1 MSNYLYLPGAGSY
14 PSVAEVNLL
23 DADSAHLQQST
34 GQWSVGALSS
44 TYALFGDNSLKVT
57 GGVDTV
63 LTPGTD
69 AAMFSCYVY
78 SEAGATFTV
87 NGGAGVAVPAA
98 TWTQLSD
105 AGPDGT
111 YTVACSTAEDYW
123 VDQAC
128 VRAGADP
135 AFVPSLRIVGDLE
148 MEYKHTPR
156 EWKTNRRAYLARSSQ
171 YATYDFDASTGKI
184 RLQLISDAGSHFYDS
199 VVLTDIV
206 NGTPVTVRS
215 EIDWATSEWKL
226 YLDDVLKDTISIT
239 SGTKLA
245 GGANDVS
252 FNSGVLGAVG
262 DLYWMRIRDGIGGP
276 LVLDADFTDL
286 TKAEVEAASFD
297 TDYHTVTLNG
307 DAWAYVEPYAGGD
320 VLARAELLL
329 DASNQYVAGSPLWP
343 DLSGNDHHA
352 QYGSAAGADT
362 NDPTFVADDGTHP
375 AWFTLTTDDYFEIA
389 DHANL
394 DFAANESLTL
404 LVIGQ
409 TDDVSPVAD
418 QILAAKKDN
427 LTTSAGYALYLEA
440 ADDSAKFLIGD
451 SAADDEDATPNLVA
465 STLFTVAGVR
475 DTTADDIEAFLD
487 GTGSGSP
494 VTDSTTLTIA
504 NALPLRIGATS
515 NVASSF
521 FEGVIAAV
529 VLWREALTDT
539 EIAAAGELLLG
550 DTPKMLLLGVG

>member
-1 MSNYLYLPGAGSY
+1 MSNYLWLPGGAAADISWSTPDAAALDITSDIDLRAKVRLNTDLEQWHVCKYVTTGNQRSYGLLQTSGS
-14 PSVAEVNLL
+14 
-23 DADSAHLQQST
+23 SAINVRLSQDGAAHTLYQST
-34 GQWSVGALSS
+34 STLIDEGVSVGSDVWMRA
-44 TYALFGDNSLKVT
+44 
-57 GGVDTV
+57 
-63 LTPGTD
+63 
-69 AAMFSCYVY
+69 
-78 SEAGATFTV
+78 TV
-87 NGGAGVAVPAA
+87 NFTSQEILFYYSTDVTNDPDAVS
-98 TWTQLSD
+98 TWTQLGD
-105 AGPDGT
+105 AVATAYTALHSGTAELSAGYNNGLSYATVGRQYAAAVYDGIDGT
-111 YTVACSTAEDYW
+111 KV
-123 VDQAC
+123 
-128 VRAGADP
+128 
-135 AFVPSLRIVGDLE
+135 F
-148 MEYKHTPR
+148 H
-156 EWKTNRRAYLARSSQ
+156 
-171 YATYDFDASTGKI
+171 
-184 RLQLISDAGSHFYDS
+184 
-199 VVLTDIV
+199 
-206 NGTPVTVRS
+206 
-215 EIDWATSEWKL
+215 
-226 YLDDVLKDTISIT
+226 
-239 SGTKLA
+239 
-245 GGANDVS
+245 
-252 FNSGVLGAVG
+252 
-262 DLYWMRIRDGIGGP
+262 
-276 LVLDADFTDL
+276 ADFTDL
-286 TKAEVEAASFD
+286 TAAEVTAGAFTEDSANAA
-297 TDYHTVTLNG
+297 TVTLNG

-343 DLSGNDHHA
+343 DLSGNNHHA

-389 DHANL
+389 DHADL

-418 QILAAKKDN
+418 QILVAKKDN

-515 NVASSF
+515 NVAGSF

-529 VLWREALTDT
+529 VLWREALTDD
-539 EIAAAGELLLG
+539 EIASAGELLLG